1 MMLYIL
7 SFSPKYM
14 LSVFSNHLH
23 PQLSMSLP
31 PHQLISWNSPIS
43 SILFLSQIWPYH
55 HSQFS
60 LLDCELF
67 EGRYLPCFIYLN
79 TVLNECLVNIE
90 QRKAV
95 SQTNR
100 DSEYLLEYDGGF
112 STLVAVELYE
122 EAYEQYRGSIID
134 ISEREIKYPLS
145 SFNVVGIK

>member
-1 MMLYIL
+1 MMLYSL

-55 HSQFS
+55 HSRFS

-67 EGRYLPCFIYLN
+67 EGRYLPCFIYLS
-79 TVLNECLVNIE
+79 TVLNECLLNIE
-90 QRKAV
+90 QRKAI
-95 SQTNR
+95 SQTK
-100 DSEYLLEYDGGF
+100 
-112 STLVAVELYE
+112 
-122 EAYEQYRGSIID
+122 
-134 ISEREIKYPLS
+134 REIQNICWNMMEALALQLLLS
-145 SFNVVGIK
+145 CMKKPMSNIEAAL